1 MTKFL
6 EPCMQETQCAD
17 CPVRKRALFQVV
29 PADYI
34 RDAQS
39 RRTHQYRLPPRRHLY
54 EEGEEASMA
63 YTLYDGWVL
72 LYRSL
77 SNGGRQGLRIGL
89 PGDFLGFMPQ
99 GEPKV
104 HHSAVAIT
112 EATLCGF
119 RQPDLHDMI
128 DTHVALSTHIT
139 RIQSRY
145 MTSCQ
150 GAMLGLGRK
159 TAEQRIAYLISE
171 LYFRLFNRRLL
182 DAADQTMPF
191 PLTQEMLGDM
201 TGLTPVHTNRV
212 MRKLR
217 EGRVLEQ
224 DRQSLTL
231 LDLDQLMALGEF
243 YRTDV
248 E

>member
-1 MTKFL
+1 
-6 EPCMQETQCAD
+6 
-17 CPVRKRALFQVV
+17 
-29 PADYI
+29 
-34 RDAQS
+34 
-39 RRTHQYRLPPRRHLY
+39 
-54 EEGEEASMA
+54 MA
-63 YTLYDGWVL
+63 YTLYRGWVL

-77 SNGGRQGLRIGL
+77 ANGGRQGLRIGL
-89 PGDFLGFMPQ
+89 PGDFLGYMPQ
-99 GEPKV
+99 GERKV

-112 EATLCGF
+112 DGILCGF
-119 RQPDLHDMI
+119 KQADLHAMI

-150 GAMLGLGRK
+150 SAMLGLGRK

-171 LYFRLFNRRLL
+171 LYFRLHNRHLI
-182 DAADQTMPF
+182 ASGEMTIPF

-217 EGRVLEQ
+217 EERVLDQ
-224 DRQSLTL
+224 DRQSLSL
-231 LDLDQLMALGEF
+231 LDLEKLMAVGEF
-243 YRTDV
+243 SRTDT